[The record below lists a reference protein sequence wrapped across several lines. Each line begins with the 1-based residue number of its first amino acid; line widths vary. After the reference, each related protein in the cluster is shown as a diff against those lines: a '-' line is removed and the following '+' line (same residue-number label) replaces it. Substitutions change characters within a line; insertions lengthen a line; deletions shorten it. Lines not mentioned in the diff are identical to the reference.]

1 MNTKKDYERA
11 AKIVR
16 DMRLNDSDANADAA
30 LGAFVDFFA
39 LGNPRFDSER
49 FREACEVPAEHFE
62 ACAKRQGVVDHHAIA
77 LNDPRSRKRGNRSIK
92 VKATQRD
99 LGYLSGRDPDA
110 VMKTR

>member
-49 FREACEVPAEHFE
+49 FREACDGPSGPQNPALDAYRASGHK
-62 ACAKRQGVVDHHAIA
+62 ALKRAPLLSSAQADAIAKR
-77 LNDPRSRKRGNRSIK
+77 S
-92 VKATQRD
+92 
-99 LGYLSGRDPDA
+99 LGR
-110 VMKTR
+110 